1 MPIKVIMENFDIK
14 KYLEMALRRKYW
26 IVIPFMLVLLGGFA
40 YLLITP
46 RIYEAKTLI
55 LVQEQKVPE
64 DYVRSIV
71 STGAEERLRTIT
83 QQVTSR
89 TNCEKIITD
98 HQLYDDEKKM
108 LVEEKVALLI
118 KNINIDV
125 AARSGSGGGNA
136 FSISF
141 QGKDPRKVMQVT
153 NALAS
158 NFITENLKLRESQA
172 IGTLDFLDDDLES
185 KRKQLQEKEELVRE
199 YKEKYRGGLPEE
211 RDTNLRM
218 LERLQL
224 QLDQLNSNLRAAENR
239 KLILQQGA
247 VTAEPGEAS
256 RDSYLLTPQQNAA
269 NELGRLENELK
280 SLKIK
285 YTDNH
290 PDIIDLKKRIETLE
304 AQMASFSTGDTVPE
318 PGSESVTGNQ
328 AFNVQLNDVQIEIN
342 GLRGEIQKVTNKI
355 NYYETKIEETPKRE
369 LELVSLNRDYEN
381 LRNSYQSMLDRKYEA
396 EISVNLERKQKG
408 EQFRVIDPAQVPL
421 KPVKPNV
428 QKLLILIIG
437 LGLGIGCGVAYLV
450 EMLDSSYRSPD
461 DAEKELGFPVLVCLP
476 YLFTEQEL
484 KARRKRRIIIA
495 SSMIAGYCAAIIAVV
510 LAVKGFNETVDFVR
524 ELFTK
529 AGVA

>member
-1 MPIKVIMENFDIK
+1 MENFDIK
-14 KYLEMALRRKYW
+14 KYIEMALRRKYW

-40 YLLITP
+40 YLLWTP
-46 RIYEAKTLI
+46 KIYEAKTLI

-71 STGAEERLRTIT
+71 STSTEDRLRTIT

-118 KNINIDV
+118 KNIKIDV

-172 IGTLDFLDDDLES
+172 IGTLDFLDEDLES
-185 KRKQLQEKEELVRE
+185 KRKQLQEKEELVKE

-239 KLILQQGA
+239 KLILQQGV
-247 VTAEPGEAS
+247 VTTEPDEAS
-256 RDSYLLTPQQNAA
+256 RSSYLLTPRQNAA
-269 NELGRLENELK
+269 NELERLKNELK
-280 SLKIK
+280 TLQSR

-304 AQMASFSTGDTVPE
+304 SQMASSSTTGESVPE
-318 PGSESVTGNQ
+318 AGAEPVSGNHT
-328 AFNVQLNDVQIEIN
+328 FNVQLNDVQIEIN
-342 GLRGEIQKVTNKI
+342 GLKAEIQKVTNKI

-369 LELVSLNRDYEN
+369 QELVSLNRDYEN
-381 LRNSYQSMLDRKYEA
+381 LKNSYQSMLDRKYEA

-408 EQFRVIDPAQVPL
+408 EQFRVIDPAQIHIK
-421 KPVKPNV
+421 KPVKPICK
-428 QKLLILIIG
+428 KL
-437 LGLGIGCGVAYLV
+437 CY
-450 EMLDSSYRSPD
+450 
-461 DAEKELGFPVLVCLP
+461 
-476 YLFTEQEL
+476 
-484 KARRKRRIIIA
+484 
-495 SSMIAGYCAAIIAVV
+495 
-510 LAVKGFNETVDFVR
+510 
-524 ELFTK
+524 
-529 AGVA
+529 